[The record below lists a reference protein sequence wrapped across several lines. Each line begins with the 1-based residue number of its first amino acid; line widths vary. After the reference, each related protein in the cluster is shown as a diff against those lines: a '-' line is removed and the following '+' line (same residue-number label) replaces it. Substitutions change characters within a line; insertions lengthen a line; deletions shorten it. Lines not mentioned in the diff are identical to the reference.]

1 MIQFIKTHK
10 TGVVV
15 ACAAIVLVA
24 ALSAMLVSSG
34 IAEQGKEKVPAGR
47 IHDAGV
53 FGDDVIIHDST
64 EGEIVIRAEKAG
76 EAEGKADDTVSEDAG
91 GTPVALLGAAPNLTD
106 SPDTVW
112 SVNTYAGNYTP
123 IQRAQMADGSI
134 GVLTIPALG
143 LSVNVFESDDNNME
157 AMSKGIAHFPS
168 SSAWDGNVSM
178 SAHNINYDGSDGYFK
193 YLYTLD
199 KGAAI
204 TYMTALGER
213 SYAVES
219 VTTIDASDWSPLG
232 YTDDHRL
239 TLITC
244 ISGQPDKRLC
254 VQAVIMQA

>member
-76 EAEGKADDTVSEDAG
+76 AEEGVTE
-91 GTPVALLGAAPNLTD
+91 GAASGDTSAAPVTLTATASNLAD

-112 SVNTYAGNYTP
+112 SVSTYTGNHTP

-178 SAHNINYDGSDGYFK
+178 SAHNINYDGSDGYFR
-193 YLYTLD
+193 YLYTLE
-199 KGAAI
+199 KGAVI
-204 TYMTALGER
+204 TYITALGER

-219 VTTIDASDWSPLG
+219 VTTIDASDWLPLG